1 MAPERRIRLRRGLA
15 ERLRETRNIPSERA
29 QAALIGVDRTTL
41 RRVAEGGTPSNGF
54 MAQFCI
60 AFDLGIGE
68 AFEVDIDHRDLP
80 PGSPHA

>member
-1 MAPERRIRLRRGLA
+1 
-15 ERLRETRNIPSERA
+15 
-29 QAALIGVDRTTL
+29 
-41 RRVAEGGTPSNGF
+41 